1 MVNALKIR
9 LLTLREYF
17 EQHEKAEDHPQLQNT
32 ILQAMR
38 FECDKLNLS
47 VVEYILTMRR
57 EKQEAL
63 RKQPAVFEKATDQP
77 VAAGIRQT
85 PENGLVSPAPAPF
98 TGTPF
103 IGNGAPAE
111 AFPCQLCGKTF
122 ATQKALSGHQ
132 KGHRKEASA
141 KDPITA
147 DAQAG

>member
-1 MVNALKIR
+1 
-9 LLTLREYF
+9 
-17 EQHEKAEDHPQLQNT
+17 
-32 ILQAMR
+32 MR
-38 FECDKLNLS
+38 FECDRLNLS
-47 VVEYILTMRR
+47 VLDYILGMRD
-57 EKQEAL
+57 EKQKAL
-63 RKQPAVFEKATDQP
+63 RKQPAAFDKATGQP
-77 VAAGIRQT
+77 VTADIQQT
-85 PENGLVSPAPAPF
+85 PGNGLLSPAPAPF
-98 TGTPF
+98 TGTPA